1 MPDTTKTIIFTS
13 LAKYQSDF
21 LIPLAKKL
29 EDYGHKVAI
38 VCFHE
43 PSIQYI
49 KNSGLM
55 VFNPYKMLK
64 KLSIMPD
71 LEDVG
76 IDDISLAISH
86 EKTVFSLRD
95 SQMLIKKLRGF
106 VGVMNEVC
114 DQVKSQLGGKVILIQ
129 EFGGF
134 ISLIAAFYAAR
145 HHGIDN
151 IFMEPSFFQGRIFFV
166 KNSFAALKIKE
177 ERINQVSNEV
187 HEYINNVK
195 AKQTVVIPEKDSH
208 HYRSPWKKIID
219 LHHFR
224 RLREKLA
231 DKYIHRQSEEFDH
244 IAKYVHSHIRMVL
257 NRFRF
262 SSFYRELSDQE
273 RFVYYP
279 LHVPHDAALTIRSP
293 EYLDQYALL
302 DYLARMIPPDH
313 TLVFKEHP
321 ALVGAVDYLRVKKL
335 LRSYDNIKMINP
347 ATPNYDVMKK
357 AVMIVTVNSKSGAE
371 SILLGKPTI
380 VLGDAFYTSSPL
392 VTKVESLKELRS
404 IMPKLLLITERTKEQ
419 EIKEYFQCVWDQSW
433 PGEIYSKDPM
443 QISIMASSL
452 NQYITASL

>member
-49 KNSGLM
+49 NNSGLM
-55 VFNPYKMLK
+55 VFNPYKMVK
-64 KLSIMPD
+64 ELSIIPE
-71 LEDVG
+71 LEDLG
-76 IDDISLAISH
+76 INDVSLAISH
-86 EKTVFSLRD
+86 EKTVFRLRD
-95 SQMLIKKLRGF
+95 SPMLIKKLRGF

-145 HHGIDN
+145 HHEIDN
-151 IFMEPSFFQGRIFFV
+151 IFMEPSFFKGRIFFV
-166 KNSFAALKIKE
+166 KNSFAALRIKE
-177 ERINQVSNEV
+177 EKINQVADEV

-219 LHHFR
+219 LHHFQ
-224 RLREKLA
+224 RLAEKLA

-244 IAKYVHSHIRMVL
+244 IANYVHSHIRMVL

-302 DYLARMIPPDH
+302 DYLARIIPPDH

>member
-21 LIPLAKKL
+21 LIPLAKNL
-29 EDYGHKVAI
+29 EDYGHKIAI

-43 PSIQYI
+43 PSIASI

-145 HHGIDN
+145 HYGIDN

-177 ERINQVSNEV
+177 ERINQVSDEV

-195 AKQTVVIPEKDSH
+195 AKKTVVIPEKDSH

-219 LHHFR
+219 FHHFR
-224 RLREKLA
+224 RLGEKLA
-231 DKYIHRQSEEFDH
+231 DKYIYKYKEEFDH
-244 IAKYVHSHIRMVL
+244 IANYVHSHFRMVL

-262 SSFYRELSDQE
+262 SFLYRELSDQE

-302 DYLARMIPPDH
+302 DYLARIIPPDH

-321 ALVGAVDYLRVKKL
+321 ALVGAVDYMRVKKL

-357 AVMIVTVNSKSGAE
+357 ARMVITVNSKSGAE
-371 SILLGKPTI
+371 AMLLGKPII
-380 VLGDAFYTSSPL
+380 VLGDAFYATSSL
-392 VTKVESLKELRS
+392 VTKAESLKELRS
-404 IMPKLLLITERTKEQ
+404 IMPQSLSVTEQIQDQ
-419 EIKEYFQCVWDQSW
+419 EIKKYFQCVWDQSW
-433 PGEIYSKDPM
+433 PGEIYSRDPM